1 MADQYKEYEGYREE
15 VDEAVVVVPDS
26 NGHGGDD
33 GHPLRGEPGP
43 KIQLIAFNDIKLGSQ
58 RRYLVKGII
67 PRVGVAVAWG
77 PPKCGKSFWAFDLS
91 MHVALGWEYRGR
103 RVHQGAVVYC
113 AFEGQSGF
121 DARVEAFRQNMLAD
135 YAAGDVP
142 FYLEPVTLKLVRDLR
157 ALIAA
162 IKQQLGDVRPAMVTL
177 DTLNRSINGS
187 ESSDEDMTA
196 YINAADA
203 IRAAFDCAV
212 LIIHHCGVD
221 GTRPRGHTS
230 LTGAVVA
237 QLAVRRDD
245 GTDNVVVTVEHM
257 KDGAEGAVI
266 GFRMRG
272 VVVGKDIDGDDV
284 SSMILVPL
292 QDGDVQPARK
302 SRKLSPKYE
311 LAVRILVDL
320 VAEQGEPVPVSWDL
334 PRGIMAVQ
342 LEDWRKSL
350 ISRGVMEDDR
360 KRFWDLKKG
369 LMVHG
374 LIAER
379 DGLVWSARHPGAP
392 Q

>member
-1 MADQYKEYEGYREE
+1 MAEYKEYKGYSEE

-33 GHPLRGEPGP
+33 GHPLRGEPGQ
-43 KIQLIAFNDIKLGSQ
+43 KIRLIAFNDIKLGSQ

-103 RVHQGAVVYC
+103 RVQQGAVVYC

-135 YAAGDVP
+135 RAAGDVP
-142 FYLEPVTLKLVRDLR
+142 FYLEPITLKLVRDQH

-162 IKQQLGDVRPAMVTL
+162 IRQQLGDVGPAMVTL

-203 IRAAFDCAV
+203 IRAAFECAV
-212 LIIHHCGVD
+212 LIIHHCGID

-237 QLAVRRDD
+237 QIAVRRKVN
-245 GTDNVVVTVEHM
+245 NVFATVEHM
-257 KDGAEGAVI
+257 KDGPEGAVL
-266 GFRMRG
+266 GFRMEHR
-272 VVVGKDIDGDDV
+272 VVGKDVDSEDV

-292 QDGDVQPARK
+292 QDGDVQPAK
-302 SRKLSPKYE
+302 KPRKLSAKYE

-320 VAEQGEPVPVSWDL
+320 IAEQGEPVPVSWDL

-342 LEDWRKSL
+342 LQDWRKSL
-350 ISRGVMEDDR
+350 IRRGVMEDDR

>member
-15 VDEAVVVVPDS
+15 VDERVVGFPGGNT
-26 NGHGGDD
+26 NGD

-43 KIQLIAFNDIKLGSQ
+43 KIQLIAFDDIKLGSQ

-135 YAAGDVP
+135 QAGGHIP
-142 FYLEPVTLKLVRDLR
+142 FYLEPVTLKLVHDLR

-162 IKQQLGDVRPAMVTL
+162 IKQQLGDLRPAMVTL

-237 QLAVRRDD
+237 QIAVRRDD
-245 GTDNVVVTVEHM
+245 HSNVVITVEHM

-266 GFRMRG
+266 GFRMQQ
-272 VVVGKDIDGDDV
+272 VIVGKDEDGDDV
-284 SSMILVPL
+284 SSMILIPL
-292 QDGDVQPARK
+292 QDGDVQPASK

-311 LAVRILVDL
+311 LAVRALVDL
-320 VAEQGEPVPVSWDL
+320 VADEGATIPASWNL
-334 PRGIMAVQ
+334 PNGINAARV
-342 LEDWRKSL
+342 DRWREKC
-350 ISRGVMEDDR
+350 ISSGVMEEDR
-360 KRFWDLKKG
+360 RRFWDLKKG
-369 LMVHG
+369 LMVRS

-379 DGLVWSARHPGAP
+379 DGLVWSTK
-392 Q
+392 

>member
-15 VDEAVVVVPDS
+15 VDEPVVERVVGFPGGNT
-26 NGHGGDD
+26 NGD

-43 KIQLIAFNDIKLGSQ
+43 KIQLIAFDDIKLGSQ

-77 PPKCGKSFWAFDLS
+77 PPKCGKSFWAFDMS
-91 MHVALGWEYRGR
+91 MHVALGREYRGR

-135 YAAGDVP
+135 HAGGHIP
-142 FYLEPVTLKLVRDLR
+142 FYLEPVTLKLVHDLR

-162 IKQQLGDVRPAMVTL
+162 IKQQLGDLRPAMVTL

-237 QLAVRRDD
+237 QLAVRREA
-245 GTDNVVVTVEHM
+245 DNVVVTVEHM
-257 KDGAEGAVI
+257 KDGTEGAVI
-266 GFRMRG
+266 GFRFEH
-272 VVVGKDIDGDDV
+272 VVVGKDVDGDDV
-284 SSMILVPL
+284 SSMILIPL

-311 LAVRILVDL
+311 LAVRALVDL
-320 VAEQGEPVPVSWDL
+320 VAEQGEPVPASWGL
-334 PRGIMAVQ
+334 PHGIMAVQ

-379 DGLVWSARHPGAP
+379 DGLVWSTK
-392 Q
+392 